1 MPKLRAFAP
10 LLLALPL
17 VLTGCD
23 RIRGL
28 FGDDTQSA
36 APAMAGRTVQ
46 VSTVTLTPQTVT
58 IEREL
63 TGRTSA
69 YRWAEVRPEVSG
81 ILKEL
86 CFTEGAMVK
95 EGDVLYRIEPDT
107 YKAALNKARADLAS
121 AEANLK
127 VTRLRERRTADMLR
141 GKSVSQQDYD
151 DAKAALQQAEATV
164 QSCSAAVETAEINYR
179 RTEVRAPISGRI
191 TISNFTVGALLTAN
205 QTTALATIYQTD
217 PMYVEMSQSA
227 DDLYALKKQ
236 LEEEGKSNDVE
247 PSTITALLTMADGST
262 YSATG
267 HLNFT
272 GVDVNQNTNTIT
284 LRAQFP
290 NPDGKLLPG
299 LFVNARVI
307 MGEDPQAILVPQKSV
322 LRDLKGNPYVYVLKD
337 GKAERRSITLSRAID
352 TNWYVTDGLKLGEK
366 VILNGVN
373 NVRNDMPVKEVALP
387 EASDAAQSEQP
398 AGGNS

>member
-267 HLNFT
+267 HLNVT

-322 LRDLKGNPYVYVLKD
+322 LRDLQGNPYVYVLTD